1 MHNALWSNVSKK
13 LWYQLC
19 SFTGYFLLLNVLFC
33 KWCIVSVSIDVSNV
47 NLCFL
52 ARFQEL
58 TTIFANWKNGT
69 ADNVKK
75 LIYRKI
81 AAWSW
86 HLVAAQSTPSATRRE
101 NGDISLRSKFNLVT
115 RAGKISVSM
124 QFSCL
129 HFFNFPLKWRCTKA
143 QLNCLNL
150 YKGLACRS
158 FCTSVPRYTES
169 AKYKGRK
176 YSNISVLFWV
186 WYNSIWTVRSNL
198 VYNTKTYHEEVFRDD
213 LCKIA
218 VDQLVIIRFEPL
230 VLQEYGLPKMLNQT
244 PLSAPFL
251 GSET

>member
-1 MHNALWSNVSKK
+1 M
-13 LWYQLC
+13 
-19 SFTGYFLLLNVLFC
+19 LFC
-33 KWCIVSVSIDVSNV
+33 KWCIVSVSIYVSNV

-75 LIYRKI
+75 LVYRKI
-81 AAWSW
+81 HGHDIWWPHS
-86 HLVAAQSTPSATRRE
+86 PSATRRD

-158 FCTSVPRYTES
+158 FCTSVPRHTES
-169 AKYKGRK
+169 AKYEGRK
-176 YSNISVLFWV
+176 YSNISVLF
-186 WYNSIWTVRSNL
+186 
-198 VYNTKTYHEEVFRDD
+198 
-213 LCKIA
+213 
-218 VDQLVIIRFEPL
+218 
-230 VLQEYGLPKMLNQT
+230 
-244 PLSAPFL
+244 
-251 GSET
+251 